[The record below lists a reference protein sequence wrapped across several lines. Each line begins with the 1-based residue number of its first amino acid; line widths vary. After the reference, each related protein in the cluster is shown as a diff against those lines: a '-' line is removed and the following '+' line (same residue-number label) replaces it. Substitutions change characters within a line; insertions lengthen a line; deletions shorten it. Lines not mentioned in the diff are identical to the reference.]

1 MSNDLQPAD
10 PLDLREGPR
19 PPTSKD
25 SPVDHVWR
33 FFISMRTG
41 LALMLGIGALTLI
54 GTLIPQAPAGMAPDS
69 AAYAAW
75 LDSVRADF
83 GGWTVVLDTLGFF
96 HMWTSWPFKVLMVL
110 LTTSI
115 LACSVNRAPKLWR
128 HATSPRLVMGE
139 SFFAHATLRDEVTTA
154 ASPQQARE
162 DVEAVLRAHHYR
174 VLPGPDTGAAHNVY
188 AERFRFGPFGTV
200 VSHVS
205 FVIILIGVFL
215 SATTGF
221 SDGDFTATVGEDT
234 EVGHGTGMVVAAQSF
249 TEDRYPDG
257 SPKDYVSDLIL
268 YKDGRE
274 VQRKDVR
281 VNSPMRQDGVTFHQ
295 SYFGIAQQI
304 TVQDAAGRTLLDR
317 GVPLVWPSQDG
328 RHTIGEAVLP
338 DEQGTTVMVVVPASG
353 QVDPQI
359 RAGQIQ
365 VEVYA
370 EGSDSPQ
377 GIEVLDQGQPTEV
390 AGLTITSVRPRQFTG
405 LIVVRDP
412 GANIVWLGSIGLVL
426 GMFMVF
432 FFPHRRI
439 WVRIRPTEGGSR
451 VNLAALL
458 RKDLTFEAR
467 FHQVTNDVALAEA
480 RRGAANE

>member
-1 MSNDLQPAD
+1 MSNDLQPAH
-10 PLDLREGPR
+10 PLDVLDDRR
-19 PPTSKD
+19 R
-25 SPVDHVWR
+25 PVDTDSLVDRVWR

-41 LALMLGIGALTLI
+41 LALMLAIGALTLI
-54 GTLIPQAPAGMAPDS
+54 GTLLPQAPAGMAPYS
-69 AAYAAW
+69 TAYTAW
-75 LDSVRADF
+75 LYSLRPDF
-83 GGWTVVLDTLGFF
+83 GGWTVVLDALGFF
-96 HMWTSWPFKVLMVL
+96 HMWSSWPFKVLMVL

-128 HATSPRLVMGE
+128 HATRPRLSMGE
-139 SFFAHATLRDEVTTA
+139 SFYAHATLRDEVTTA
-154 ASPQQARE
+154 ATPHQARE
-162 DVEAVLRAHHYR
+162 DVEAVLRSHHFR
-174 VLPGPDTGAAHNVY
+174 VLAGTNAGPTQNVY
-188 AERFRFGPFGTV
+188 AERFRFGPFGSV
-200 VSHVS
+200 VSHVA

-215 SATTGF
+215 TTTTGF
-221 SDGDFTATVGEDT
+221 SDGNVTATIGEET
-234 EVGHGTGMVVAAQSF
+234 EVGHGTRMVVAAQSF

-268 YKDGRE
+268 YKDGQE

-281 VNSPMRQDGVTFHQ
+281 VNSPMRQDGVSFHQ
-295 SYFGIAQQI
+295 SFFGIAQQI

-317 GVPLVWPSQDG
+317 GVPLVWPSPDG

-338 DEQGTTVMVVVPASG
+338 DQGTTVMVVAPASG

-365 VEVYA
+365 VEVYTK
-370 EGSDSPQ
+370 GSDSPVA
-377 GIEVLDQGQPTEV
+377 IEVLDQGRATEV

-412 GANIVWLGSIGLVL
+412 GATIVWLGSIGLVL

-439 WVRIRPTEGGSR
+439 WVRIRPTDEGSR

-467 FHQVTNDVALAEA
+467 FHQLTDDVARAES
-480 RRGAANE
+480 RRGARTH

>member
-1 MSNDLQPAD
+1 MSSDLQPAH
-10 PLDLREGPR
+10 PLDVLDDPR
-19 PPTSKD
+19 RPSGQD
-25 SPVDHVWR
+25 SAVDQVWR

-54 GTLIPQAPAGMAPDS
+54 GTLIPQAPADMAPDS
-69 AAYAAW
+69 AAHAAW
-75 LDSVRADF
+75 LDSVRPDF
-83 GGWTVVLDTLGFF
+83 GGWTAVLDALGFF
-96 HMWTSWPFKVLMVL
+96 HMWTSWPFTVLMVL

-128 HATSPRLVMGE
+128 HATNPRLVMGE
-139 SFFAHATLRDEVTTA
+139 SFHAHATLRDEVIST

-162 DVEAVLRAHHYR
+162 DVEAVLRAHHYL
-174 VLPGPDTGAAHNVY
+174 VLPGPDTGTTRSIY

-221 SDGDFTATVGEDT
+221 SDGDVTATVGEQT
-234 EVGHGTGMVVAAQSF
+234 EIGHGTRMVVAAQSF
-249 TEDRYPDG
+249 TEDHYPDG

-268 YKDGRE
+268 YKDGQQ

-281 VNSPMRQDGVTFHQ
+281 VNSPMRQDGVTLHQ
-295 SYFGIAQQI
+295 SFFGIAQQI
-304 TVQDAAGRTLLDR
+304 TVQEAAGRTLLDR

-338 DEQGTTVMVVVPASG
+338 GQGTTVMVVVPASG

-365 VEVYA
+365 VEVYT

-412 GANIVWLGSIGLVL
+412 GANVVWLGSLGLVL

-451 VNLAALL
+451 INLAALL

-467 FHQVTNDVALAEA
+467 FHQLTTDVALAEA
-480 RRGAANE
+480 RRGACTE